1 MQSFYQLAQK
11 PTKRVIGL
19 MSGTSVDGVDAA
31 LVEIR
36 GHGLDT
42 QVELIG
48 FHSHPFASQVR
59 ERIFDLFQPETSS
72 VDEICQMNF
81 LIGEVF
87 ADAALTVIRDAQ
99 LEVKEIDLIGSH
111 GQTVYHLPPQTEAQY
126 IPSTLQLGEPAVIA
140 YRTGIPTIANFR
152 VADLAAGGQ
161 GAPLVP
167 HVDFLLFRQLDRTVV
182 LQNIGGISNVTLIPA
197 PVTGSSRTGAVGSD
211 VQASDTGPG
220 NMIIDSVM
228 EILTDGA
235 EKYDD
240 AGRFAAQGN
249 VCESLLEEW
258 LQHPFIKARPPKT
271 TGREAFGRQFA
282 YQALEQAQSQR
293 VSPTDLV
300 ATLTAFTAET
310 IFDYYRRFLFSHY
323 SVDAIYISGGGVHNL
338 TLMEHL
344 KTLFQPIPLLPID
357 SIGFSSD
364 AKEAI
369 AFAVLA
375 NEAVHGHPTNL
386 PQVTG
391 ASKPMVLGT
400 FSPA

>member
-1 MQSFYQLAQK
+1 MKSFHQLTQK
-11 PTKRVIGL
+11 REKKVIGL

-31 LVEIR
+31 LVDIR
-36 GHGLDT
+36 GHGLET
-42 QVELIG
+42 QVELLA
-48 FHSHPFASQVR
+48 FHPHPFEATVR
-59 ERIFDLFQPETSS
+59 DRIFDLFQPETSR

-81 LIGEVF
+81 LIGEIF
-87 ADAALTVIRDAQ
+87 ADAALSVIHDAK
-99 LEVKEIDLIGSH
+99 LEVGEIDLIGSH
-111 GQTVYHLPPQTEAQY
+111 GQTVYHLPPQKGVQY
-126 IPSTLQLGEPAVIA
+126 VPSTLQLGEPAVIA

-167 HVDFLLFRQLDRTVV
+167 YVDFLLFRQTDRTVA

-197 PVTGSSRTGAVGSD
+197 GAAGSD
-211 VQASDTGPG
+211 VLASDTGPG

-228 EILTDGA
+228 EILTDGE
-235 EKYDD
+235 EKYDN
-240 AGRFAAQGN
+240 AGQLAAQGS

-258 LQHPFIKARPPKT
+258 LEHPFISARPPKT

-282 YQALEQAQSQR
+282 DQAIQQAQNQNL
-293 VSPTDLV
+293 VSADLV
-300 ATLTAFTAET
+300 ATLTAFTAQT
-310 IFDYYRRFLFSHY
+310 IFDYYRRFLFPHS
-323 SVDAIYISGGGVHNL
+323 SVDEIYISGGGSHNL
-338 TLMEHL
+338 TLMQHL

-391 ASKPMVLGT
+391 ASQPMVLGT

>member
-1 MQSFYQLAQK
+1 MKSFHQLTQE
-11 PTKRVIGL
+11 PTKKVIGL

-36 GHGLDT
+36 GHGLET
-42 QVELIG
+42 QVELIA
-48 FHSHPFASQVR
+48 FHSHPFKSKVR
-59 ERIFDLFQPETSS
+59 DRIFNLFQPETSR

-87 ADAALTVIRDAQ
+87 ADAALAVIRNAQ
-99 LEVKEIDLIGSH
+99 LEVGEIDLIGSH
-111 GQTVYHLPPQTEAQY
+111 GQTVYHLPPQTGAQY
-126 IPSTLQLGEPAVIA
+126 VPSTLQLGEPAVIA
-140 YRTGIPTIANFR
+140 CRTGIPTVANFR

-167 HVDFLLFRQLDRTVV
+167 YVDFLLFRGVDRTVA

-197 PVTGSSRTGAVGSD
+197 GAVGSD
-211 VQASDTGPG
+211 VLASDTGPG

-228 EILTDGA
+228 EILTDGE
-235 EKYDD
+235 EKYDN
-240 AGRFAAQGN
+240 AGQFAAQGS
-249 VCESLLEEW
+249 VCESLLGEW
-258 LQHPFIKARPPKT
+258 LGHPFISAHPPKT

-282 YQALEQAQSQR
+282 DQALEGAQTLNLG
-293 VSPTDLV
+293 PADLV
-300 ATLTAFTAET
+300 ATLTAFTAQS
-310 IFDYYRRFLFSHY
+310 IFDYYRRFLFPHH
-323 SVDAIYISGGGVHNL
+323 SVNEIYISGGGSHNL
-338 TLMEHL
+338 TLMQHL

-375 NEAVHGHPTNL
+375 NEAVHGNPTNL

-391 ASKPMVLGT
+391 ASQPMVLGT

>member
-1 MQSFYQLAQK
+1 MKSFHQLTQK
-11 PTKRVIGL
+11 REKKVIGL

-31 LVEIR
+31 LVKIR
-36 GHGLDT
+36 GHGLET
-42 QVELIG
+42 QVELLA
-48 FHSHPFASQVR
+48 FHPHPFEATVR
-59 ERIFDLFQPETSS
+59 DRIFDLFQPETSR

-87 ADAALTVIRDAQ
+87 ADAALSVIYDAK
-99 LEVKEIDLIGSH
+99 LEVGEIDLIGSH
-111 GQTVYHLPPQTEAQY
+111 GQTVYHLPPQKGVQY
-126 IPSTLQLGEPAVIA
+126 VPSTLQLGEPAVIA

-167 HVDFLLFRQLDRTVV
+167 YVDFLLFRQTDRTVA

-197 PVTGSSRTGAVGSD
+197 GAAGSD
-211 VQASDTGPG
+211 VLASDTGPG

-228 EILTDGA
+228 EILTDGE
-235 EKYDD
+235 EKYDN
-240 AGRFAAQGN
+240 AGQLAAQGS

-258 LQHPFIKARPPKT
+258 LEHPFISARPPKT

-282 YQALEQAQSQR
+282 DQAIQQAQNQNLASA
-293 VSPTDLV
+293 DLV
-300 ATLTAFTAET
+300 ATLTAFTAQT
-310 IFDYYRRFLFSHY
+310 IFDYYRRFLFPHS
-323 SVDAIYISGGGVHNL
+323 SVDEIYISGGGSHNL
-338 TLMEHL
+338 TLMQHL

-391 ASKPMVLGT
+391 ASQPMVLGT

>member
-1 MQSFYQLAQK
+1 MESFHQLAQK
-11 PTKRVIGL
+11 ETKKVIGL

-36 GHGLDT
+36 GHGLET
-42 QVELIG
+42 QVELLA
-48 FHSHPFASQVR
+48 FHSHPFETEVR
-59 ERIFDLFQPETSS
+59 DRIFDLFQPETSR
-72 VDEICQMNF
+72 VDELCQMNF

-87 ADAALTVIRDAQ
+87 ADAALAVMREAE
-99 LEVKEIDLIGSH
+99 LEVGEIDLIGSH
-111 GQTVYHLPPQTEAQY
+111 GQTVYHLPPQPQAQY
-126 IPSTLQLGEPAVIA
+126 VPSTLQLGEPAVIV
-140 YRTGIPTIANFR
+140 YRAGIPTIANFR

-167 HVDFLLFRQLDRTVV
+167 YVDFLLFRQADRTVA

-197 PVTGSSRTGAVGSD
+197 GATVSD
-211 VQASDTGPG
+211 VLASDTGPG
-220 NMIIDSVM
+220 NMIIDSVI
-228 EILTDGA
+228 EILTDGE
-235 EKYDD
+235 EKYDN
-240 AGRFAAQGN
+240 AGQFAAQGN
-249 VCESLLEEW
+249 VCESLLTEW
-258 LQHPFIKARPPKT
+258 LGHPFISAPPPKT

-282 YQALEQAQSQR
+282 DQAIQQAQDQN
-293 VSPTDLV
+293 VGQADLV
-300 ATLTAFTAET
+300 ATLTAFTAQT
-310 IFDYYRRFLFSHY
+310 IFDYYRRFLFSHH
-323 SVDAIYISGGGVHNL
+323 SVDEIYISGGGSHNL

-391 ASKPMVLGT
+391 ALQPVVLGT

>member
-1 MQSFYQLAQK
+1 MQSFYQLVQK
-11 PTKRVIGL
+11 PTKKVIGL

-42 QVELIG
+42 QVELIR
-48 FHSHPFASQVR
+48 FHSHPFALPVR

-81 LIGEVF
+81 LIGEIF
-87 ADAALTVIRDAQ
+87 AEAALSVVRDAR
-99 LEVKEIDLIGSH
+99 LGMEEIDLIGSH
-111 GQTVYHLPPQTEAQY
+111 GQTVYHLPPQTGAQY
-126 IPSTLQLGEPAVIA
+126 IPSTLQLGESAVIS

-167 HVDFLLFRQLDRTVV
+167 YVDFLLFRQPDRTVA
-182 LQNIGGISNVTLIPA
+182 LQNIGGISNVTLIP
-197 PVTGSSRTGAVGSD
+197 GGATGSD
-211 VQASDTGPG
+211 VLASDTGPG

-228 EILTDGA
+228 EILTNGE
-235 EKYDD
+235 EKYDN
-240 AGRFAAQGN
+240 AGQFAAQGSI
-249 VCESLLEEW
+249 CESLLEEW
-258 LQHPFIKARPPKT
+258 LGHPFISAPPPKT
-271 TGREAFGRQFA
+271 TGRETFGRQFA
-282 YQALEQAQSQR
+282 HQAIKQAQDQN
-293 VSPTDLV
+293 VGQADLV

-310 IFDYYRRFLFSHY
+310 IFDYYRRFLFPY
-323 SVDAIYISGGGVHNL
+323 CSVDAIYISGGGVHNL

-391 ASKPMVLGT
+391 ASQPMVLGT

>member
-1 MQSFYQLAQK
+1 MKSFHQLTQK
-11 PTKRVIGL
+11 REKKVIGL

-31 LVEIR
+31 LVKIR
-36 GHGLDT
+36 GHGLET
-42 QVELIG
+42 QVELLA
-48 FHSHPFASQVR
+48 FHPHPFEATVR
-59 ERIFDLFQPETSS
+59 DRIFDLFQPETSR

-87 ADAALTVIRDAQ
+87 ADAALSVIYDAK
-99 LEVKEIDLIGSH
+99 LEVGEIDLIGSH
-111 GQTVYHLPPQTEAQY
+111 GQTVYHLPPQRGAQY
-126 IPSTLQLGEPAVIA
+126 IPSTLQLGESAVIA

-167 HVDFLLFRQLDRTVV
+167 YVDFLLFRQTDRTVA

-197 PVTGSSRTGAVGSD
+197 GAAGSD
-211 VQASDTGPG
+211 VLASDTGPG

-228 EILTDGA
+228 EILTDGE
-235 EKYDD
+235 EKYDN
-240 AGRFAAQGN
+240 AGQLAAQGS

-258 LQHPFIKARPPKT
+258 LEHPFISARPPKT

-282 YQALEQAQSQR
+282 DQAIQQAQNQNLASA
-293 VSPTDLV
+293 DLV
-300 ATLTAFTAET
+300 ATLTAFTAQT
-310 IFDYYRRFLFSHY
+310 IFDYYRRFLFPHS
-323 SVDAIYISGGGVHNL
+323 SVDEIYISGGGSHNL
-338 TLMEHL
+338 TLMQHL
-344 KTLFQPIPLLPID
+344 KTLFQPIPLLPIN

-391 ASKPMVLGT
+391 ASQPMVLGT

>member
-1 MQSFYQLAQK
+1 MKSLHQLLQK
-11 PTKRVIGL
+11 PTKKVIGL

-36 GHGLDT
+36 GHGLET
-42 QVELIG
+42 RVELLG
-48 FHSHPFASQVR
+48 FHSHPFEAEVR
-59 ERIFDLFQPETSS
+59 DRIFDLFQPETSR
-72 VDEICQMNF
+72 VDELCQMNF

-87 ADAALTVIRDAQ
+87 AEAGLAVIREAG
-99 LEVKEIDLIGSH
+99 LEPGEVDLIGSH
-111 GQTVYHLPPQTEAQY
+111 GQTIYHLPPQAGVEY
-126 IPSTLQLGEPAVIA
+126 VPSTLQIGEPAVIA

-167 HVDFLLFRQLDRTVV
+167 YVDFLLFRQADRTVA

-197 PVTGSSRTGAVGSD
+197 GAAGSEVL
-211 VQASDTGPG
+211 ASDTGPG
-220 NMIIDSVM
+220 NMIIDSVI
-228 EILTDGA
+228 EILTEGV
-235 EKYDD
+235 ERYDN
-240 AGRFAAQGN
+240 AGQFAAQGN
-249 VCESLLEEW
+249 VCESLLGEW
-258 LQHPFIKARPPKT
+258 LGHPFITAHPPKT

-282 YQALEQAQSQR
+282 NQAIQQAQDWN
-293 VSPTDLV
+293 VAPADLV

-310 IFDYYRRFLFSHY
+310 IFDYYRRFLFPHY
-323 SVDAIYISGGGVHNL
+323 SVDEIYISGGGLHNL

-344 KTLFQPIPLLPID
+344 ERLFQPIPLLPIE
-357 SIGFSSD
+357 SIGISSD

-375 NEAVHGHPTNL
+375 NEAIHGHPTNL

-391 ASKPMVLGT
+391 ASQPMVLGT

>member
-1 MQSFYQLAQK
+1 MKSFYQLAQK
-11 PTKRVIGL
+11 GAKRVIGL

-31 LVEIR
+31 LVEIC
-36 GHGLDT
+36 GHGLET
-42 QVELIG
+42 QVELLA
-48 FHSHPFASQVR
+48 FHSHPFDAEVR
-59 ERIFDLFQPETSS
+59 NRIFDLFQPETSR

-81 LIGEVF
+81 LIGEIF
-87 ADAALTVIRDAQ
+87 AEAALSVIRDAQ
-99 LEVKEIDLIGSH
+99 LEVGEIDLIGSH
-111 GQTVYHLPPQTEAQY
+111 GQTVYHLPPQIGAQY

-140 YRTGIPTIANFR
+140 YRTGILTIADFR

-167 HVDFLLFRQLDRTVV
+167 YVDFLLFRQMDQTVA

-197 PVTGSSRTGAVGSD
+197 EAAGSD
-211 VQASDTGPG
+211 VLASDTGPG

-228 EILTDGA
+228 EILTDG
-235 EKYDD
+235 EETYDN
-240 AGRFAAQGN
+240 AGQFAAQGS
-249 VCESLLEEW
+249 VCESLLGEW
-258 LQHPFIKARPPKT
+258 LRHPFISAHPPKT

-282 YQALEQAQSQR
+282 HGAIQQAQTQNLGQA
-293 VSPTDLV
+293 DLV

-310 IFDYYRRFLFSHY
+310 IFDYYRRFLFPHH
-323 SVDAIYISGGGVHNL
+323 SVNEIYISGGGSHNL

-375 NEAVHGHPTNL
+375 NEAIHGHPTNL

-391 ASKPMVLGT
+391 ASQPMVLGT

>member
-1 MQSFYQLAQK
+1 MKSLHQLAEK
-11 PTKRVIGL
+11 EAKKVIGL

-31 LVEIR
+31 LVDIR
-36 GHGLDT
+36 EHGLET
-42 QVELIG
+42 QVELIA
-48 FHSHPFASQVR
+48 FHSHAFDPEVR
-59 ERIFDLFQPETSS
+59 DRIFDLFQAETSR

-81 LIGEVF
+81 LIGEIF
-87 ADAALTVIRDAQ
+87 AEASLAVIREAGF
-99 LEVKEIDLIGSH
+99 EEGEIDLIGSH
-111 GQTVYHLPPQTEAQY
+111 GQTVYHLPPQTGVQY

-167 HVDFLLFRQLDRTVV
+167 YVDFLLFRRMNRTVA

-197 PVTGSSRTGAVGSD
+197 GAAESEVL
-211 VQASDTGPG
+211 ASDTGPG

-228 EILTDGA
+228 EILTNG
-235 EKYDD
+235 EQKYDD
-240 AGRFAAQGN
+240 AGGFAAQGN
-249 VCESLLEEW
+249 VCESLLSEW
-258 LQHPFIKARPPKT
+258 LQHPFIGAHPPKT

-282 YQALEQAQSQR
+282 DQALKQAETQQLGHA
-293 VSPTDLV
+293 DLV
-300 ATLTAFTAET
+300 ATLTAFTAQS
-310 IFDYYRRFLFSHY
+310 IFEYYRRFLFPHHF
-323 SVDAIYISGGGVHNL
+323 VDEIYISGGGSHNL
-338 TLMEHL
+338 TLMQHL

-391 ASKPMVLGT
+391 ASQPMVLGT

>member
-1 MQSFYQLAQK
+1 MKSFHQLAQK
-11 PTKRVIGL
+11 GTKKVIGL

-31 LVEIR
+31 LVQIQ

-42 QVELIG
+42 QIELLA
-48 FHSHPFASQVR
+48 FHSHPFAPEVR
-59 ERIFDLFQPETSS
+59 NRIFDLFQPETSR

-87 ADAALTVIRDAQ
+87 AEAALSVIREAK
-99 LEVKEIDLIGSH
+99 LGVEEIDLIGSH
-111 GQTVYHLPPQTEAQY
+111 GQTVYHLPPQLEAQY
-126 IPSTLQLGEPAVIA
+126 IPSTLQLGEAAVIA

-167 HVDFLLFRQLDRTVV
+167 YVDFLLFRQPDRTVA

-197 PVTGSSRTGAVGSD
+197 GAAESD
-211 VQASDTGPG
+211 VLASDTGPG
-220 NMIIDSVM
+220 NMIIDAVM
-228 EILTDGA
+228 EILTDGVQ
-235 EKYDD
+235 KYDD
-240 AGRFAAQGN
+240 AGGVAAQGS
-249 VCESLLEEW
+249 VCETLLQEW
-258 LQHPFIKARPPKT
+258 LRHPFFSTHPPKT
-271 TGREAFGRQFA
+271 TGREAFGKQFA
-282 YQALEQAQSQR
+282 LQALEQVRNRDLGQ
-293 VSPTDLV
+293 TDLV
-300 ATLTAFTAET
+300 ATLTAFTAQT
-310 IFDYYRRFLFSHY
+310 IFDYYRRFLFPHH
-323 SVDAIYISGGGVHNL
+323 SVDEIYISGGGSHNL

-344 KTLFQPIPLLPID
+344 ETLFQPIPLLPID
-357 SIGFSSD
+357 SIGFSSH

-375 NEAVHGHPTNL
+375 NEAIHGHPTNL

-391 ASKPMVLGT
+391 ASHPMVLGT

>member
-1 MQSFYQLAQK
+1 MKSFYQLAQK
-11 PTKRVIGL
+11 PTKKVVGL

-36 GHGLDT
+36 GHGLET
-42 QVELIG
+42 QVELLAFG
-48 FHSHPFASQVR
+48 SHPFESEVR
-59 ERIFDLFQPETSS
+59 DRIFNLFQPETSR

-81 LIGEVF
+81 LIGEAF
-87 ADAALTVIRDAQ
+87 ADAALAVICEAELD
-99 LEVKEIDLIGSH
+99 VGEIDLIGSH
-111 GQTVYHLPPQTEAQY
+111 GQTVYHLPPQTGAQY
-126 IPSTLQLGEPAVIA
+126 VPSTLQLGESAVIA
-140 YRTGIPTIANFR
+140 HRTGIPTIANFR

-167 HVDFLLFRQLDRTVV
+167 YVDFLLFRGVDRTVA

-197 PVTGSSRTGAVGSD
+197 GAVGSD
-211 VQASDTGPG
+211 VLASDTGPG

-228 EILTDGA
+228 EILTDGE
-235 EKYDD
+235 EKYDH
-240 AGRFAAQGN
+240 AGQFAAQGS
-249 VCESLLEEW
+249 VCESLLGEW
-258 LQHPFIKARPPKT
+258 LGHPFISAHPPKT

-282 YQALEQAQSQR
+282 DQALEGAQTLNLG
-293 VSPTDLV
+293 PADLV
-300 ATLTAFTAET
+300 ATLTAFTAQS
-310 IFDYYRRFLFSHY
+310 IFDYYRRFLFPYH
-323 SVDAIYISGGGVHNL
+323 SVNEIYISGGGSHNL
-338 TLMEHL
+338 TLMQHL

-375 NEAVHGHPTNL
+375 NEAVHGNPTNL

-391 ASKPMVLGT
+391 ASQPMVLGT

>member
-1 MQSFYQLAQK
+1 MQSFHQLLQK
-11 PTKRVIGL
+11 TTKKVIGL

-31 LVEIR
+31 LVEIQ
-36 GHGLDT
+36 GHGLET
-42 QVELIG
+42 QVELLG
-48 FHSHPFASQVR
+48 FHSHPFETEVR
-59 ERIFDLFQPETSS
+59 DRIFDLFQPVTSRI
-72 VDEICQMNF
+72 DEICQMNF

-87 ADAALTVIRDAQ
+87 ADAALSVIREAG
-99 LEVKEIDLIGSH
+99 LAVEEVDLIGSH
-111 GQTVYHLPPQTEAQY
+111 GQTVYHLPPQPEAQY

-140 YRTGIPTIANFR
+140 HRTGIPTIANFR

-167 HVDFLLFRQLDRTVV
+167 YVDFLLFRQADRTVT

-197 PVTGSSRTGAVGSD
+197 GAAASD
-211 VQASDTGPG
+211 VLASDTGPG

-228 EILTDGA
+228 EILTDG
-235 EKYDD
+235 EERYDD
-240 AGRFAAQGN
+240 AGQFAAQGS
-249 VCESLLEEW
+249 VCGSLLEEW
-258 LQHPFIKARPPKT
+258 LRHPFISAYPPKT

-282 YQALEQAQSQR
+282 NQAIQQAKDQNVGQA
-293 VSPTDLV
+293 DLV
-300 ATLTAFTAET
+300 ATLTTFTAQS

-323 SVDAIYISGGGVHNL
+323 SVDEIYISGGGSHNL
-338 TLMEHL
+338 TLMGHL
-344 KTLFQPIPLLPID
+344 ETLFQPIPLLPID

-391 ASKPMVLGT
+391 ASQPMVLGT

>member
-1 MQSFYQLAQK
+1 MKSFHQLTQK
-11 PTKRVIGL
+11 REKKVIGL

-31 LVEIR
+31 LVDIR
-36 GHGLDT
+36 GHGLET
-42 QVELIG
+42 QVELLA
-48 FHSHPFASQVR
+48 FHPHPFEATVR
-59 ERIFDLFQPETSS
+59 DRIFDLFQPETSR

-81 LIGEVF
+81 LIGEIF
-87 ADAALTVIRDAQ
+87 ADAALSVIRKAE
-99 LEVKEIDLIGSH
+99 LEVGEIDLIGSH
-111 GQTVYHLPPQTEAQY
+111 GQTVYHLPPQKGVQY
-126 IPSTLQLGEPAVIA
+126 VPSTLQLGEPAVIA

-167 HVDFLLFRQLDRTVV
+167 YVDFLLFRQTDRTVA

-197 PVTGSSRTGAVGSD
+197 GAAGSD
-211 VQASDTGPG
+211 VLASDTGPG

-228 EILTDGA
+228 EILTDGE
-235 EKYDD
+235 EKYDN
-240 AGRFAAQGN
+240 AGQLAAQGS

-258 LQHPFIKARPPKT
+258 LEHPFISARPPKT

-282 YQALEQAQSQR
+282 DQAIQQAQNQNLASA
-293 VSPTDLV
+293 DLV
-300 ATLTAFTAET
+300 ATLTVFTAQT
-310 IFDYYRRFLFSHY
+310 IFDYYRRFLFPHS
-323 SVDAIYISGGGVHNL
+323 SVDAIYISGGGSHNL
-338 TLMEHL
+338 TLMQHL

-357 SIGFSSD
+357 SIGVSSD

-391 ASKPMVLGT
+391 ASQPMVLGT

>member
-1 MQSFYQLAQK
+1 MKDFYQLAQK
-11 PTKRVIGL
+11 ETKKVIGL

-36 GHGLDT
+36 GHGLET
-42 QVELIG
+42 KVELIA
-48 FHSHPFASQVR
+48 FHSHAFEMEVR
-59 ERIFDLFQPETSS
+59 DRIFDLFQPETSR

-87 ADAALTVIRDAQ
+87 ADAAVAAIREAG
-99 LEVKEIDLIGSH
+99 LEAREIDLIGSH
-111 GQTVYHLPPQTEAQY
+111 GQTIYHLPPQAEAQY
-126 IPSTLQLGEPAVIA
+126 VPSTLQIGEPAVIA
-140 YRTGIPTIANFR
+140 HRTGIPTIANFR

-167 HVDFLLFRQLDRTVV
+167 YVDFLLFRGADRTVA

-197 PVTGSSRTGAVGSD
+197 SAAGSD
-211 VQASDTGPG
+211 VLASDTGPG

-235 EKYDD
+235 ERYDD
-240 AGRFAAQGN
+240 AGQFAAQGS
-249 VCESLLEEW
+249 VCESLLSEW
-258 LQHPFIKARPPKT
+258 LGHPFISAHPPKT

-282 YQALEQAQSQR
+282 HQALEQAKNQNVGQ
-293 VSPTDLV
+293 TDLV

-310 IFDYYRRFLFSHY
+310 IFEYYRRFLFPHY
-323 SVDAIYISGGGVHNL
+323 SVDKIYISGGGAHNL
-338 TLMEHL
+338 TLMDHL
-344 KTLFQPIPLLPID
+344 KARFQPIPLLPID
-357 SIGFSSD
+357 SMDFSSD

-375 NEAVHGHPTNL
+375 NEAIHGHPTNL
-386 PQVTG
+386 PQATG
-391 ASKPMVLGT
+391 ASQSMVLGT

>member
-1 MQSFYQLAQK
+1 MKSFHQLTQK
-11 PTKRVIGL
+11 REKKVIGL

-31 LVEIR
+31 LVKIR
-36 GHGLDT
+36 GHGLET
-42 QVELIG
+42 QVELLA
-48 FHSHPFASQVR
+48 FHPHPFEATVR
-59 ERIFDLFQPETSS
+59 DRIFDLFQPETSR

-81 LIGEVF
+81 LIGEIF
-87 ADAALTVIRDAQ
+87 ADAALSVIYDAK
-99 LEVKEIDLIGSH
+99 LEVGEIDLIGSH
-111 GQTVYHLPPQTEAQY
+111 GQTVYHLPPQRGAQY
-126 IPSTLQLGEPAVIA
+126 IPSTLQLGESAVIA

-167 HVDFLLFRQLDRTVV
+167 YVDFLLFRQTDRTVA

-197 PVTGSSRTGAVGSD
+197 GAAGSD
-211 VQASDTGPG
+211 VLASDTGPG

-228 EILTDGA
+228 EILTDGE
-235 EKYDD
+235 EKYDN
-240 AGRFAAQGN
+240 AGQLAAQGS
-249 VCESLLEEW
+249 VCESLLGEW
-258 LQHPFIKARPPKT
+258 LQHPFISARPPKT

-282 YQALEQAQSQR
+282 DQAIQQAQNQNLASA
-293 VSPTDLV
+293 DLV
-300 ATLTAFTAET
+300 ATLTAFAAQT
-310 IFDYYRRFLFSHY
+310 IFDYYRRFLFPHS
-323 SVDAIYISGGGVHNL
+323 SVDAIYISGGGSHNL
-338 TLMEHL
+338 TLMQHL

-357 SIGFSSD
+357 SIGVSSD

-391 ASKPMVLGT
+391 ASQPMVLGT

>member
-1 MQSFYQLAQK
+1 MQSFYQLTQK
-11 PTKRVIGL
+11 PTKKVIGL
-19 MSGTSVDGVDAA
+19 MSGTSVDGVDTA

-36 GHGLDT
+36 GHGLET
-42 QVELIG
+42 QIELLA
-48 FHSHPFASQVR
+48 FHSHPFEAEVR
-59 ERIFDLFQPETSS
+59 DRIFNLFQPETSS
-72 VDEICQMNF
+72 VDELCQLNF
-81 LIGEVF
+81 LIGEIF
-87 ADAALTVIRDAQ
+87 AKAALSVIRDTQ
-99 LEVKEIDLIGSH
+99 LEVGEIDLIGSH
-111 GQTVYHLPPQTEAQY
+111 GQTVYHLPPQIGAEY
-126 IPSTLQLGEPAVIA
+126 VPSTLQLGEPAVIA
-140 YRTGIPTIANFR
+140 YRTGVPTIANFR

-167 HVDFLLFRQLDRTVV
+167 YVDFLLFREADRTVA

-197 PVTGSSRTGAVGSD
+197 GAIGSD
-211 VQASDTGPG
+211 VLASDTGPG

-228 EILTDGA
+228 EILTDGE
-235 EKYDD
+235 EKYDN
-240 AGRFAAQGN
+240 AGQFAAQGS
-249 VCESLLEEW
+249 VSESLLGEW
-258 LQHPFIKARPPKT
+258 LQHPFISTHPPKT

-282 YQALEQAQSQR
+282 HQAIKQAQDQN
-293 VSPTDLV
+293 VGQADLV
-300 ATLTAFTAET
+300 ATLTSFTAET
-310 IFDYYRRFLFSHY
+310 IFDYYRRFLFPHH
-323 SVDAIYISGGGVHNL
+323 SVDGIYISGGGVHNL
-338 TLMEHL
+338 TLMEQL
-344 KTLFQPIPLLPID
+344 KELFQPIPLLPID

>member
-1 MQSFYQLAQK
+1 MKSFHQLTQK
-11 PTKRVIGL
+11 REKKVIGL

-36 GHGLDT
+36 GHGLET
-42 QVELIG
+42 QVELLA
-48 FHSHPFASQVR
+48 FHPHPFEATVR
-59 ERIFDLFQPETSS
+59 DRIFDLFQPETSR

-87 ADAALTVIRDAQ
+87 ADAALSVIYDAK
-99 LEVKEIDLIGSH
+99 LEVGEIDLIGSH
-111 GQTVYHLPPQTEAQY
+111 GQTVYHLPPQRGAQY
-126 IPSTLQLGEPAVIA
+126 IPSTLQLGESAVIA

-167 HVDFLLFRQLDRTVV
+167 YVDFLLFRQTDRTVA

-197 PVTGSSRTGAVGSD
+197 GAAGSD
-211 VQASDTGPG
+211 VLASDTGPG

-228 EILTDGA
+228 EILTDGE
-235 EKYDD
+235 EKYDN
-240 AGRFAAQGN
+240 AGQLAAQGS

-258 LQHPFIKARPPKT
+258 LEHPFISARPPKT

-282 YQALEQAQSQR
+282 DQAIQQAQNQNLASA
-293 VSPTDLV
+293 DLV
-300 ATLTAFTAET
+300 ATLTAFAAQT
-310 IFDYYRRFLFSHY
+310 IFDYYRRFLFPHS
-323 SVDAIYISGGGVHNL
+323 SVDAIYISGGGSHNL
-338 TLMEHL
+338 TLMQHL

-357 SIGFSSD
+357 SIGVSSD

-391 ASKPMVLGT
+391 ASQPMVLGT

>member
-1 MQSFYQLAQK
+1 
-11 PTKRVIGL
+11 

-36 GHGLDT
+36 GHGLET
-42 QVELIG
+42 QVELLA
-48 FHSHPFASQVR
+48 FHSHPFEVEVR
-59 ERIFDLFQPETSS
+59 NRIFDLFQPETSR

-87 ADAALTVIRDAQ
+87 ADAALAVIREAE
-99 LEVKEIDLIGSH
+99 LEMKEVDLIGSH
-111 GQTVYHLPPQTEAQY
+111 GQTVYHLPPQTGAQC
-126 IPSTLQLGEPAVIA
+126 IPSTLQIGEPAIIA

-167 HVDFLLFRQLDRTVV
+167 YVDFLLFRQADRTIA
-182 LQNIGGISNVTLIPA
+182 LQNIGGISNVTFIPA
-197 PVTGSSRTGAVGSD
+197 GAVGSD
-211 VQASDTGPG
+211 VLASDTGPG

-228 EILTDGA
+228 EILTAG
-235 EKYDD
+235 EKRYDD
-240 AGRFAAQGN
+240 AGQFAAQGS
-249 VCESLLEEW
+249 VCESLLGEW
-258 LQHPFIKARPPKT
+258 MQHPFISAHPPKT

-282 YQALEQAQSQR
+282 HRALEGAQDQNVGQA
-293 VSPTDLV
+293 DLV

-310 IFDYYRRFLFSHY
+310 IFDYYHRFLFPHY
-323 SVDAIYISGGGVHNL
+323 SVDEIYISGGGVHNL

-344 KTLFQPIPLLPID
+344 ERRFQPIPLLPID

-391 ASKPMVLGT
+391 ASQPMVLGT

>member
-1 MQSFYQLAQK
+1 MKSFYQLAQK
-11 PTKRVIGL
+11 GAKKIIGL

-31 LVEIR
+31 LVDIR
-36 GHGLDT
+36 GHGLET
-42 QVELIG
+42 QVELLA
-48 FHSHPFASQVR
+48 FHPHPFEATVR
-59 ERIFDLFQPETSS
+59 DRIFDLFQPETSR

-81 LIGEVF
+81 LIGEIF
-87 ADAALTVIRDAQ
+87 ADAALSVIHDAK
-99 LEVKEIDLIGSH
+99 LEVGEIDLIGSH
-111 GQTVYHLPPQTEAQY
+111 GQTVYHLPPQKGVQY
-126 IPSTLQLGEPAVIA
+126 VPSTLQLGEPAVIA

-167 HVDFLLFRQLDRTVV
+167 YVDFLLFRQTDRTVA

-197 PVTGSSRTGAVGSD
+197 GAAGSD
-211 VQASDTGPG
+211 VLASDTGPG

-228 EILTDGA
+228 EILTDGE
-235 EKYDD
+235 EKYDN
-240 AGRFAAQGN
+240 AGQLAAQGS

-258 LQHPFIKARPPKT
+258 LEYPFISARPPKT

-282 YQALEQAQSQR
+282 DQAIQQAQNQNL
-293 VSPTDLV
+293 VSADLV
-300 ATLTAFTAET
+300 ATLTAFTAQT
-310 IFDYYRRFLFSHY
+310 IFDYYRRFLFPHS
-323 SVDAIYISGGGVHNL
+323 SVDEIYISGGGSHNL
-338 TLMEHL
+338 TLMQHL

-391 ASKPMVLGT
+391 ASQPMVLGT